1 MTTTLIDDHHA
12 QIADLCRSFGVRRLD
27 VFGSAVRE
35 DFDPERSD
43 LDFLVDFAQDNA
55 RNRFRDYFAFRDA
68 LARLLDR
75 PVDLVMARA
84 LTNRYLEAAIDA
96 ERRLVYAA

>member
-1 MTTTLIDDHHA
+1 MTATLIDDLRP

-27 VFGSAVRE
+27 VFGSAIRE
-35 DFDPERSD
+35 DFDPARSD
-43 LDFLVDFAQDNA
+43 VDFLVDFAQDER

-75 PVDLVMARA
+75 PVDLVMVGA

-96 ERRLVYAA
+96 ERQLVYAA